1 MRCWNSIILINL
13 FLDMTEQKSQ
23 GKEVDSKNIRK
34 HKTDVFRMAIMLTS
48 EDVFELPD
56 SIKADMQ
63 SFTDIV
69 KDDLPD
75 KQMFKNLG
83 IPNMDVD
90 ALFKQF
96 ISNFKLEIK

>member
-1 MRCWNSIILINL
+1 
-13 FLDMTEQKSQ
+13 
-23 GKEVDSKNIRK
+23 
-34 HKTDVFRMAIMLTS
+34 MLTS
-48 EDVFELPD
+48 EDVLELSE

-63 SFTDIV
+63 SFADVV
-69 KDDLPD
+69 KDGLPD